1 MKKELIVKKNKQIL
15 EKIKF
20 KKLKENKIN
29 NKNVFNKLKLTD
41 VLIFILVIILGFNIY
56 KILTVG
62 KKDTLNSLESLKSMS
77 SYTSKIDIIMK
88 NNKEEILYS
97 GEQKYKRYQ
106 GSKLELEKN
115 TYFFKNDKIYV
126 KDNKGK
132 IYEEKSQDGMYK
144 LCFIEQYLQY
154 LYLQQYSKEKN
165 IEYEGKTCQVF
176 KFEVPMNNSNLQ
188 KACVILDKK
197 EKIPKMIK
205 VFNRKGE
212 ETLIVKYKEFL
223 KNIQL
228 DNDQFKI

>member
-1 MKKELIVKKNKQIL
+1 MKKELMVKKNKQIL

-20 KKLKENKIN
+20 KKQKENKII
-29 NKNVFNKLKLTD
+29 NKKTFNKLKLTD
-41 VLIFILVIILGFNIY
+41 VLIFILAIILGFNIF

-62 KKDTLNSLESLKSMS
+62 KKDKFNSLESLKDMS
-77 SYTSKIDIIMK
+77 SYTSKIDIAMK
-88 NNKEEILYS
+88 NNREEILYS

-106 GSKLELEKN
+106 GSKLELQKN

-132 IYEEKSQDGMYK
+132 VYEEKSQDGMYK

-165 IEYEGKTCQVF
+165 IDYEGKSCEVF
-176 KFEVPMNNSNLQ
+176 TFELPMNNSNLQ
-188 KACVILDKK
+188 KASVVLDKK
-197 EKIPKMIK
+197 EKIPMMIK

-212 ETLIVKYKEFL
+212 ETIIIKYKEFL

-228 DNDQFKI
+228 DNEQFKI